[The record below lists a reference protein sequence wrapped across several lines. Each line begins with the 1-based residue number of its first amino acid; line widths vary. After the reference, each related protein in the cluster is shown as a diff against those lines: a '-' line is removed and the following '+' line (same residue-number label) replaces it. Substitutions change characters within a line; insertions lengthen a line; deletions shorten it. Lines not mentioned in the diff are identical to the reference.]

1 MRKPAINPFLI
12 NRLALSPVERAM
24 GRVMRAPDGHADG
37 GAADASATDAAA
49 AQDPAAAT
57 DPGAADAAAQ
67 ATQGDQQQGAG
78 DGDAKADGEDGSFL
92 GTAGQGE
99 GQEGAEGEGEKDA
112 GGDEGAAAG
121 APEKY
126 ELTPPEGFEAID
138 PALMGEAEP
147 VLRELNL
154 SNEQAQKLVPLV
166 GKAIQDAVAKAND
179 AGAQQVADMRK
190 GWADAFDADPEI
202 GGANR
207 KATEAAA
214 AKAFDHYGLKPG
226 EGLRQLLDES
236 GIGNHPDMIRFVA
249 RVGRDLAE
257 GSFERGDTVPQPKTP
272 EQKLYGEEFQ
282 PKG

>member
-1 MRKPAINPFLI
+1 MRKPAINPILI

-24 GRVMRAPDGHADG
+24 GRLMRAPDGHADG
-37 GAADASATDAAA
+37 GATDAPAGDAA
-49 AQDPAAAT
+49 QAQDPAAAT
-57 DPGAADAAAQ
+57 DTGATDAAAQ
-67 ATQGDQQQGAG
+67 AQGDQQQGAG
-78 DGDAKADGEDGSFL
+78 DGDAKADGDEGSFL
-92 GTAGQGE
+92 GAAGQGE

-138 PALMGEAEP
+138 AALMGEAEP

-179 AGAQQVADMRK
+179 AGARQVSDLRK

-236 GIGNHPDMIRFVA
+236 GLGNHPDMIRFVA

-257 GSFERGDTVPQPKTP
+257 GSFERGDIVPQPKTS
-272 EQKLYGEEFQ
+272 ERKLYGEEFQ

>member
-1 MRKPAINPFLI
+1 MRKPAINPRLI

-24 GRVMRAPDGHADG
+24 GRLMRAPDGHADG
-37 GAADASATDAAA
+37 GASDASATDAAQ

-57 DPGAADAAAQ
+57 DTGATDAAAQ
-67 ATQGDQQQGAG
+67 AQGDQQQGAG
-78 DGDAKADGEDGSFL
+78 DGDAKADGDEGSFL
-92 GTAGQGE
+92 GAAGQGE

-138 PALMGEAEP
+138 AALMGEAEP

-154 SNEQAQKLVPLV
+154 TNEEAQKLVPLV

-179 AGAQQVADMRK
+179 AGAQQVSDLRK

-236 GIGNHPDMIRFVA
+236 GLGNHPDMIRFVA

-257 GSFERGDTVPQPKTP
+257 GSFERGAVVPTPKTP

-282 PKG
+282 AKG

>member
-1 MRKPAINPFLI
+1 MRKTATNPRLI
-12 NRLALSPVERAM
+12 NRLAMSPVERAM
-24 GRVMRAPDGHADG
+24 GRLMRAPDGHGDG
-37 GAADASATDAAA
+37 GAPAAPADDAAP
-49 AQDPAAAT
+49 AQDPAAVTDTGAT
-57 DPGAADAAAQ
+57 DATAQ
-67 ATQGDQQQGAG
+67 AQGDQQQGAG
-78 DGDAKADGEDGSFL
+78 DGDAKADGDEGSFL
-92 GTAGQGE
+92 GAAGQGE

-138 PALMGEAEP
+138 AALMGEAEP

-179 AGAQQVADMRK
+179 AGAQQVADLRK

-236 GIGNHPDMIRFVA
+236 GLGNHPDMIRFVA

-257 GSFERGDTVPQPKTP
+257 GSFERGEIVPTPKTP

-282 PKG
+282 AKG